1 MVFAGKTRKICIAT
15 PEYPP
20 DQWGGLARTVF
31 RVAHHARDMGMDVHV
46 AHVSVGTDPFVLLDE
61 NRESRMDEG
70 VSIHRLT
77 VAREEIPLNQR
88 DLWECPHNLT
98 LLMMYQSLEKLY
110 RSERFDLL
118 HSFFLYPVGYVTGL
132 LARRM
137 RVPSVLTVVGND
149 VKKYIFSP
157 EKAAVCRSGLE
168 NADRIVALSRDLQ
181 EMADALTPVA
191 DKCRIIYNSVEPP
204 EEQWAPRE
212 RGNGPFRIGCAGI
225 FKYAKGLPYL
235 FKAVAE
241 LNRAHEVEVQLVGH
255 VRPSERK
262 AYEESLVKTGIG
274 HVVQLLEPLPHPDV
288 PQWLRGLDAF
298 VLPSVSEGCPNILM
312 EALASGVPSVA
323 TRTGANEELIE
334 DRVSGLLIPWGDSAS
349 LASALTALVENPGLG
364 QALGPAGR
372 RKMAEF
378 SVRRERR
385 AWESLYRELVDI

>member
-1 MVFAGKTRKICIAT
+1 
-15 PEYPP
+15 
-20 DQWGGLARTVF
+20 
-31 RVAHHARDMGMDVHV
+31 
-46 AHVSVGTDPFVLLDE
+46 
-61 NRESRMDEG
+61 MDEG

-98 LLMMYQSLEKLY
+98 ILMMYQSLEKLY
-110 RSERFDLL
+110 RNERFDLL

-168 NADRIVALSRDLQ
+168 NADRIVALSRDLR

-204 EEQWAPRE
+204 EEEWVPRE

-241 LNRAHEVEVQLVGH
+241 LNRAHEVAVQLVGH

-262 AYEESLVKTGIG
+262 AYEEALVKTGIG
-274 HVVQLLEPLPHPDV
+274 HVVQLLEPLPHTDV

-334 DRVSGLLIPWGDSAS
+334 DRVSGLLVPWGDSAS

-364 QALGPAGR
+364 EALGPAGR
-372 RKMAEF
+372 RRMAEF

-385 AWESLYRELVDI
+385 AWETLYRELVDF

>member
-31 RVAHHARDMGMDVHV
+31 RVARHARDLGLDVHV
-46 AHVSVGTDPFVLLDE
+46 AHLTVGTDPFVLLDE
-61 NRESRMDEG
+61 NRESRMDDG
-70 VSIHRLT
+70 IHVHRLA

-168 NADRIVALSRDLQ
+168 NADRIVALSRDLG
-181 EMADALTPVA
+181 EMADALTPIA
-191 DKCRIIYNSVEPP
+191 DKCRIIYNSVDTP
-204 EEQWAPRE
+204 EERWVPRA

-241 LNRAHEVEVQLVGH
+241 LNRVHKVVVQLVGH

-262 AYEESLVKTGIG
+262 AYEEALVKTGIG
-274 HVVQLLEPLPHPDV
+274 QVVQLLEPLQHPDV
-288 PQWLRGLDAF
+288 PKWLRSLDAF

-334 DRVSGLLIPWGDSAS
+334 DHVSGLLVPWGDSAS
-349 LASALTALVENPGLG
+349 LAAALAELVENPGLG
-364 QALGPAGR
+364 ESLGTEGR
-372 RKMAEF
+372 GKMADF
-378 SVRRERR
+378 SVRRERQ
-385 AWESLYRELVDI
+385 AWETLYRELVDS